1 MSVFL
6 FSFLFSFI
14 IVYLYVGKL
23 TELLFESDSNN
34 DSSVNIAYLD
44 SKTGDWVSISGKAVI
59 NTDRSKVKKH
69 FSAGLKAWFDD
80 KKDGTHTGDENDPR
94 VALIDVHPDVS
105 VLKIWKKL

>member
-1 MSVFL
+1 MERRTICEFYSCL
-6 FSFLFSFI
+6 ILSDTPGLWSLTFS
-14 IVYLYVGKL
+14 
-23 TELLFESDSNN
+23 LLLCFVCSNN

-44 SKTGDWVSISGKAVI
+44 SKTGDWVSISGKAII
-59 NTDRSKVKKH
+59 NSDRSKVKKH

-105 VLKIWKKL
+105 VPY